1 MVERVEVQE
10 PNQSARLTTNGRD
23 TTSMAQPPHQAPQPQ
38 GCLHWED
45 KSSLGFENQ
54 RDLTS

>member
-1 MVERVEVQE
+1 MVERVEVRE

-23 TTSMAQPPHQAPQPQ
+23 TTSMGQTPHQAPQPQ
-38 GCLHWED
+38 GYLHWKD
-45 KSSLGFENQ
+45 KSSLGYKNQ